1 MLMRSGLL
9 HSGVSSS
16 FLCMCIGLQSVISF
30 TRAQQ
35 ENRPCVVT
43 SVFIYN
49 NKQCNCAI
57 KITLILTVWCFAE
70 LEKKF
75 KNNEQRMQRQRTELD
90 ELRVNATQVRDE
102 IREQVQKYSNCV
114 L

>member
-1 MLMRSGLL
+1 MLIVAVRYL
-9 HSGVSSS
+9 
-16 FLCMCIGLQSVISF
+16 
-30 TRAQQ
+30 
-35 ENRPCVVT
+35 
-43 SVFIYN
+43 
-49 NKQCNCAI
+49 
-57 KITLILTVWCFAE
+57 AE